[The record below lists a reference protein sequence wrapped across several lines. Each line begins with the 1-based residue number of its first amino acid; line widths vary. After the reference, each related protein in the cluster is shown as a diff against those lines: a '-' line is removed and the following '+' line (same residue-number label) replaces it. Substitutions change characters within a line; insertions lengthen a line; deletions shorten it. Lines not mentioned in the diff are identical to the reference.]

1 MNTKCLN
8 VLTISINSHSIN
20 VKLLSNLAPWR
31 AYGYGVCDKL
41 SKLAVIARHCNTTK
55 KLG

>member
-8 VLTISINSHSIN
+8 VLMISINSRLIN
-20 VKLLSNLAPWR
+20 VEPLGDLAR
-31 AYGYGVCDKL
+31 QCACDYGVCDKL
-41 SKLAVIARHCNTTK
+41 LKLAIIARHCNTTK

>member
-8 VLTISINSHSIN
+8 ILTISINSCLMN
-20 VKLLSNLAPWR
+20 VEPLSDLAHQR
-31 AYGYGVCDKL
+31 ACGYEVCNKL
-41 SKLAVIARHCNTTK
+41 SKLAIIARHCNTTK